1 MIDPLKQRMILK
13 DMHKKFQD
21 LSTDL
26 AKLNGLSLEEA
37 NIYADNSKESTF
49 WLLDKVLQDM
59 VEKKYIKFDWLL

>member
-37 NIYADNSKESTF
+37 NIYADNLKESTF

-59 VEKKYIKFDWLL
+59 VEKKYIKFD

>member
-37 NIYADNSKESTF
+37 YIYADNSKESTF

-59 VEKKYIKFDWLL
+59 VEKKYIKFD

>member
-21 LSTDL
+21 LSIDL

-37 NIYADNSKESTF
+37 NIYADNLKESTF

-59 VEKKYIKFDWLL
+59 VEKKYIKFD

>member
-21 LSTDL
+21 LSADL

-37 NIYADNSKESTF
+37 NIYADNLKESTF

-59 VEKKYIKFDWLL
+59 VEKKYIKFD

>member
-59 VEKKYIKFDWLL
+59 VEKKYIKFD

>member
-1 MIDPLKQRMILK
+1 MIDQLKQRMILK

-37 NIYADNSKESTF
+37 HIYADNSKESTF

-59 VEKKYIKFDWLL
+59 VEKKYIKFD

>member
-1 MIDPLKQRMILK
+1 
-13 DMHKKFQD
+13 MHKKFQD

-59 VEKKYIKFDWLL
+59 VEKKYIKFD

>member
-21 LSTDL
+21 LSIDL

-59 VEKKYIKFDWLL
+59 VEKKYIKFD

>member
-1 MIDPLKQRMILK
+1 MILK

-37 NIYADNSKESTF
+37 YIYADNSKESTF

-59 VEKKYIKFDWLL
+59 VEKKYIKFD